1 MFLYYL
7 KYMHFENIIKRL
19 RKTGKGQNDIRE
31 LMIGGVT
38 KVSRDKDV
46 GDPTEQ
52 VLMNNSI
59 RMSRFVV
66 KYIISRIT
74 KWVL

>member
-74 KWVL
+74 K